1 MMITLR
7 LYRQHDLDLIT
18 LYRHPSFSL
27 PAAIKKALK
36 AYVKKEQFAIKQ
48 PPTYELPKEKISK
61 IVQMHISLK
70 EDEDSDII
78 EWIKDIKEG
87 FRNSVL
93 KNIIRGY
100 LMGPYIFSYQKSSDA
115 NDIASENADL
125 FDSNTRNITTL
136 SANKSGLPRK
146 KNKKKDV
153 GKVEDSVLAKEIL
166 SDEPKKKDD
175 KIFVE
180 RLENEE
186 KVKIPTEVKKEIKE
200 ETKKENNKIET
211 TDSMSDEEDMWGDI
225 DSMMDSM

>member
-48 PPTYELPKEKISK
+48 PATYELPKEKISK
-61 IVQMHISLK
+61 IVQMHIALK

-100 LMGPYIFSYQKSSDA
+100 LVGPYVYAYQKSSTACDL
-115 NDIASENADL
+115 ASENADL

-136 SANKSGLPRK
+136 SANKSGTPRK
-146 KNKKKDV
+146 KNKKKET
-153 GKVEDSVLAKEIL
+153 GKVEDSILAKEIL

-175 KIFVE
+175 TIFVE
-180 RLENEE
+180 RLEDEV
-186 KVKIPTEVKKEIKE
+186 KVEIPTAVK
-200 ETKKENNKIET
+200 ETKIESKT
-211 TDSMSDEEDMWGDI
+211 ETKNESASDEDMWGDI
-225 DSMMDSM
+225 DSMMDNLN